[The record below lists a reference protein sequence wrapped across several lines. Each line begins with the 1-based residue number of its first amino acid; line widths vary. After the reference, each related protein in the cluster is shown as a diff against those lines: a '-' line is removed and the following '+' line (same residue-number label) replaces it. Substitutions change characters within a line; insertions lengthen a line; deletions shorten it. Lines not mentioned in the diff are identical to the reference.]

1 MAFNLSTRP
10 GNLGAKVVEDPAADA
25 SGNNDNVLGASGTVF
40 SVFINNTANSG
51 NPVYLRLYNHATPT
65 IGGGSPTAPNML
77 LICPAGVSRQYN
89 FGYGVAFGV
98 ALSYACTTTG
108 ADNANTAPSNAVPIV
123 IIAS

>member
-10 GNLGAKVVEDPAADA
+10 GNLGTKVIEDPAADA
-25 SGNNDNVLGASGTVF
+25 SGDNDNVLGSSGTVF

-51 NPVYLRLYNHATPT
+51 TPVYLRLWNNA
-65 IGGGSPTAPNML
+65 SPTVGSTAPDML

-89 FGYGVAFGV
+89 FGDGVAFGT

-108 ADNANTAPSNAVPIV
+108 AANANTGPSNSVPII